1 MAQNIFDHFFY
12 PRVVGDDGR
21 DPAVSGSYYFRSAS
35 GVGSEVTDR
44 YGQDI
49 GPKDY
54 YAQIGPGSSSLYK
67 KVVIYWEGIKRIDK
81 EYASQHIPSVFTPT
95 SGGHTYVDFTIDYTQ
110 RRETSGLLEFYGV
123 SRFAR
128 RSDAT
133 FYHYAIREIFA
144 DSRSAPITLMKPLDS
159 ALVRDQD
166 ENEADYYL
174 YGWNRRDLYDQEAD
188 TAANLAAT
196 DTNILPFAVGC
207 SVSMKLDFT
216 LETTGVLEVSQ
227 AVYNAVRASS
237 PATDHKT
244 YVHTA
249 DKRKCRHV
257 RSKYTSG
264 GKYYIRIDDAI
275 ISQGGNNI
283 SNSDALYYSDSAYT
297 ATYAGGAVFFGYSSA
312 APRVIQYVGFMYAE
326 VGDYIFDDKNRIYYK
341 ILSRTGTTFGE
352 LTFDQDHHFKDVE
365 NYNIHFSP
373 DPRQEPFPVPLVLS
387 GSYYDCYRS
396 FAIYAL
402 DGFADWKVSF
412 RHQAQTGINQGGGVV
427 YNAVPTLYG
436 KAGPNVSD
444 RCEFTL
450 IDSDTPDEFT
460 LVTNNGVRGNEFAV
474 VPNSD
479 ALLVERAFGTIHI
492 GSYWASILA
501 NNNWLSHDV
510 ELSNCTIHGDTS
522 KINTVVAIK
531 PIREN
536 EHFRARLNYRARK
549 TLSGSSPIHTITQE
563 IKGFQLK
570 ATSDNVITK
579 TFGGGGGHAFVDGA
593 EVVGDQE
600 LELIVKADNLL
611 FGTDIIAQEPAPLD
625 VVGAVNCQV
634 LTTNSTWQEVIP
646 DPGGDPTLDTI
657 SSYPVR
663 ILPTDDNWSVLV
675 RVKLAYVDFTVQFTN
690 GRFFPDYGM
699 QVFSPEGLTRLN
711 STSRHPRIL
720 YQFEGLVNFPAATS
734 VPEFLM
740 HADNNPLV
748 TVGLTSMRTFEFRDG
763 QFLWDPFTPQL
774 LDLSLKKFGLG
785 SIGLNGTNEYVVSG
799 AESGYSSFAMGQE
812 DFTIECQVYPK
823 TVKNSTII
831 DMRYRSTS
839 DKTPFIRIRNNR
851 FQYLVANSVK
861 ITSNSNIVANQW
873 YHLAISRSGSTT
885 RMFVNGVSQGSFTDN
900 IDYNDPP
907 GGIAIGANGY
917 FMQVFENFSGDFFHG
932 NIDEIISN
940 RTVAAYTS
948 NFTPPSAQQ
957 TGGAVFRIGSDVI
970 PELVELEDDGTWHIS
985 QASEGGRNDVSFDY
999 INKQIRITET
1009 RPLAG
1014 SQSGNFNFPG
1024 DNVDP
1029 RFARFQVF
1037 RV

>member
-1 MAQNIFDHFFY
+1 MAQNIFDHSQY

-35 GVGSEVTDR
+35 GVGEEVTDR

-54 YAQIGPGSSSLYK
+54 YAQVGPGSSSLYTK
-67 KVVIYWEGIKRIDK
+67 IVIYWEGVKRFDQ
-81 EYASQHIPSVFTPT
+81 EFSSQFVPNPVTPSNQV
-95 SGGHTYVDFTIDYTQ
+95 HAAYTIDYSQ
-110 RRETSGLLEFYGV
+110 RREVSGFLEFYPV
-123 SRFAR
+123 SRFAD
-128 RSDAT
+128 RSLAAN
-133 FYHYAIREIFA
+133 FHYTTREIFT
-144 DSRSAPITLMKPLDS
+144 DSRAAPITLMKPLDS
-159 ALVRDQD
+159 ALVRDQV

-174 YGWNRRDLYDQEAD
+174 YGWNRSDLYSQEAD
-188 TAANLAAT
+188 TPANLAAT

-207 SVSMKLDFT
+207 SVSMKFDFT
-216 LETTGVLEVSQ
+216 LNGTGVLEVSQ
-227 AVYNAVRASS
+227 AVYNAVRPSS
-237 PATDHKT
+237 PSTDHKT

-257 RSKYTSG
+257 RSTFTSG
-264 GKYYIRIDDAI
+264 GRYFIRTDDFI

-283 SNSDALYYSDSAYT
+283 SSNDELFYSDSGYT

-312 APRVIQYVGFMYAE
+312 APRVIQYVGAMFAG
-326 VGDYIFDDKNRIYYK
+326 VGDYIFDDKNRIYYRIVSK
-341 ILSRTGTTFGE
+341 TGTTFGE
-352 LTFDQDHHFKDVE
+352 LHFDQDHHFKDIE

-373 DPRQEPFPVPLVLS
+373 DPRQQPFPVPLVAS
-387 GSYYDCYRS
+387 GSFYNCYKS

-402 DGFADWKVSF
+402 DGFADWNVEF
-412 RHQAQTGINQGGGVV
+412 RHQTQTDVNNGGVI
-427 YNAVPTLYG
+427 YNALPALYG
-436 KAGPNVSD
+436 KSGPNVSD
-444 RCEFTL
+444 RCQFVLT
-450 IDSDTPDEFT
+450 DSDTPDEFT

-474 VPNSD
+474 VPNED
-479 ALLVERAFGTIHI
+479 GLLVERAFGTIHLA
-492 GSYWASILA
+492 SYWASIIA
-501 NNNWLSHDV
+501 NNSWLSHDV

-522 KINTVVAIK
+522 KINTVVAVK

-549 TLSGSSPIHTITQE
+549 TLSGSSPVHTITQE
-563 IKGFQLK
+563 IKGFHLK
-570 ATSDNVITK
+570 ASSDNVITK
-579 TFGGGGGHAFVDGA
+579 TFGGGGGSTVVDGA

-611 FGTDIIAQEPAPLD
+611 FGTDIISQQPAPLD
-625 VVGAVNCQV
+625 VVGATNCQV

-646 DPGGDPTLDTI
+646 DPGGNSALDTI
-657 SSYPVR
+657 SCYPVR
-663 ILPTDDNWSVLV
+663 ILPTDDNWSVLIRV
-675 RVKLAYVDFTVQFTN
+675 RLAYIHFTVNFIN

-711 STSRHPRIL
+711 SSTRHPRIL
-720 YQFEGLVNFPAATS
+720 YQFEGLLNFPSETS

-740 HADNNPLV
+740 HADNNPLIN
-748 TVGLTSMRTFEFRDG
+748 VGLTGMRTFEFRDG
-763 QFLWDPFTPQL
+763 EFLWNPFAPQL

-799 AESGYSSFAMGQE
+799 AESGFNSFKMEQE

-823 TVKNSTII
+823 TVKDSTII

-839 DKTPFIRIRNNR
+839 DKTPFIRIKNNR

-900 IDYNDPP
+900 IDYNDSP
-907 GGIAIGANGY
+907 GGIAIGGNGY

-940 RTVAAYTS
+940 RTVATYTS
-948 NFTPPSAQQ
+948 NFTPPSSQS
-957 TGGAVFRIGSDVI
+957 TGGAVVTIGSDVI
-970 PELVELEDDGTWHIS
+970 PELVELVDDGTWHIS

-1029 RFARFQVF
+1029 RFARFHVF